1 MHLTLGCGRCDVE
14 LVHTP
19 IVRLA
24 DLMPCPPK
32 DEQPFIV
39 PPDVT
44 ERRECASVAVMR
56 CRREKEHV
64 RRDATETVDR
74 IPAIR
79 SESYVVSLV
88 DDHHI
93 PATRLNGR
101 QHFRSFEVVDRGD
114 NERLHGPRV

>member
-1 MHLTLGCGRCDVE
+1 MHLTLGGGRCDAE

-32 DEQPFIV
+32 DEQSVIV
-39 PPDVT
+39 ASDIT

-64 RRDATETVDR
+64 RRDATETIDC

-79 SESYVVSLV
+79 SEGDVVRLV
-88 DDHHI
+88 DDHNI
-93 PATRLNGR
+93 PAARLNG
-101 QHFRSFEVVDRGD
+101 
-114 NERLHGPRV
+114 